1 MAISP
6 SPYYADLS
14 WLFYE
19 SVDDQRE
26 LQQKVQT
33 AVNESWAAACDVSK
47 KLLKQEQPPGD
58 LWEDAIRRTAID
70 IRERP
75 SDSVEPAGLLL
86 RYFEL
91 SVRKVKAE
99 QMRMVSIEVTSELRA
114 PGNLEDAVI
123 AKLELERVMR
133 SLDTSERDLIMLR
146 YAHQGS
152 WREMARKTG
161 RTEDAVRK
169 RCMRAVE
176 KLRAIRAGM
185 WKGPR

>member
-14 WLFYE
+14 WLFHE
-19 SVDDQRE
+19 SGDDQRE
-26 LQQKVQT
+26 LQQKIQT
-33 AVNESWAAACDVSK
+33 AVNESWGVACDVSK

-58 LWEDAIRRTAID
+58 LWENAIRRTAID

-75 SDSVEPAGLLL
+75 PESVDPARLLL

-91 SVRKVKAE
+91 SARKVRAE
-99 QMRMVSIEVTSELRA
+99 QMRLVSIEVTRELRA
-114 PGNLEDAVI
+114 PGNLEDAIV
-123 AKLELERVMR
+123 AKLELEKVLR
-133 SLDTSERDLIMLR
+133 SLDRSERDLIMLR
-146 YAHQGS
+146 YANQGS

-169 RCMRAVE
+169 HCMRAVE
-176 KLRAIRAGM
+176 KLRTIRAGI
-185 WKGPR
+185 WKAPR